1 MPYVEAI
8 NRIHLDSDIT
18 VRINVKYV
26 TLEVAAGMLQLSQA
40 TFTQKRALV
49 CVCVCIC
56 VCVND
61 KLEFFCMLM
70 LTWWV

>member
-26 TLEVAAGMLQLSQA
+26 TLEVAAGMLQLLHS
-40 TFTQKRALV
+40 TFTQKRAMV

-61 KLEFFCMLM
+61 KMEFFCMLM

>member
-26 TLEVAAGMLQLSQA
+26 TLEVAAGMLQLLQA

-49 CVCVCIC
+49 CVCVC
-56 VCVND
+56 
-61 KLEFFCMLM
+61 
-70 LTWWV
+70 